1 MNLYL
6 FVFFLASSAK
16 QLSADYKS
24 IYTRCFDATHGM
36 MLIGLMFLVRLHYI
50 CVHLDYFS

>member
-16 QLSADYKS
+16 QLSADYKL